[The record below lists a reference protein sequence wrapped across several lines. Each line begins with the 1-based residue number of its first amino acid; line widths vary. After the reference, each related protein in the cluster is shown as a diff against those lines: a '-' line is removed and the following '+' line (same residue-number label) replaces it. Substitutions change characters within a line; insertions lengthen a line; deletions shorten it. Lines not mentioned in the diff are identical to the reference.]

1 MKGVE
6 DFLVMEESLERP
18 PIVFQ
23 RRTER
28 EKATREAQSRA
39 CKRCQC
45 DITERAQSIYLR
57 LQDG

>member
-45 DITERAQSIYLR
+45 DIIERA
-57 LQDG
+57 